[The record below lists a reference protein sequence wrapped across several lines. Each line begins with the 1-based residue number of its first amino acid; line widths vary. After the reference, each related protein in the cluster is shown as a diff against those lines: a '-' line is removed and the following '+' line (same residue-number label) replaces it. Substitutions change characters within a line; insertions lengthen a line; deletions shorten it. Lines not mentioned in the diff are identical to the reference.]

1 MVKAVNIDLI
11 DTVNHGHTVLRQI
24 LPLSNNYVISIAG
37 ALLA

>member
-1 MVKAVNIDLI
+1 MVKAVNIDLT
-11 DTVNHGHTVLRQI
+11 DTVIHVQTVFRQI